1 VIVYSRI
8 ETLIVRHARLR
19 GFYMDGCCVEAGI
32 AGDRLHC
39 EGGVFLRNGFR
50 ATGEVRLLGAE
61 IGGDLDCS
69 GGTFDHAGGNALSC
83 DGAKVTGDLS
93 LRNGFR
99 ATGEVRLLSAEIG
112 GALDCSGGTF
122 DHAGGN
128 ALACDGAK
136 VTGNVFLSTG
146 FRATGAVR
154 LHGAE
159 IGSDLSCSGGTFDHA
174 GGNALSCDR
183 AKVTGGVLLNDGFR
197 ATGAVRLPGAEI
209 GGDLVCSGGTF
220 DHAGGDALFCQST
233 KVTGGFLFRALKTM
247 AGGVSLSSCRVGTLV
262 DDPASWAGANGRL
275 VLDGF
280 VYGRIDGDPAFVDA
294 AQRIAWLQSQRPD
307 HLATEFRPQP
317 WEQLI
322 KVLRE
327 TGHPNAVRKVAI
339 AKQEQMR
346 VAGRFAGIRRPIHR
360 LYGAFVGY
368 GYRPERLLY
377 AMSALWLGFGLVFLW
392 GSADHVGRI
401 APGPTLFLNA
411 PEPRDVPR
419 HSPLHDFDPWRWS
432 LDALLPIDLGY
443 TATAHPDEA
452 RWQGRVLG
460 WMAVFETLFGW
471 IASLLLVASVTNL
484 LKKD

>member
-1 VIVYSRI
+1 MGDTVETKRAHGRSLADFWLDGEEGKLHPAERRIVDACAKGEVCDLGDVRPEATDPAKLIRAGLLRFLALGGDAQTPVHEHGVHLIGAWIDGTLDLDCAAVPARLAIQRSRI
-8 ETLIVRHARLR
+8 ETLIVRDARLR
-19 GFYMDGCCVEAGI
+19 GLYMDGCCVEAGI
-32 AGDRLHC
+32 AGDRLHG

-69 GGTFDHAGGNALSC
+69 GGTFGNASGSALSC
-83 DGAKVTGDLS
+83 DGAKV
-93 LRNGFR
+93 
-99 ATGEVRLLSAEIG
+99 
-112 GALDCSGGTF
+112 
-122 DHAGGN
+122 AGG
-128 ALACDGAK
+128 
-136 VTGNVFLSTG
+136 FF
-146 FRATGAVR
+146 FR
-154 LHGAE
+154 E
-159 IGSDLSCSGGTFDHA
+159 IEML
-174 GGNALSCDR
+174 
-183 AKVTGGVLLNDGFR
+183 
-197 ATGAVRLPGAEI
+197 
-209 GGDLVCSGGTF
+209 
-220 DHAGGDALFCQST
+220 
-233 KVTGGFLFRALKTM
+233 
-247 AGGVSLSSCRVGTLV
+247 AGGVGLYSCHVGTLV
-262 DDPASWAGANGRL
+262 DDPASWAGVKGNL
-275 VLDGF
+275 ILDGF
-280 VYGRIDGDPAFVDA
+280 TYGRIDGDPAFVDA
-294 AQRIAWLQSQRPD
+294 ALRIAWLKSQCPD
-307 HLATEFRPQP
+307 HLTTEFRPQP

-327 TGHPNAVRKVAI
+327 TGHPNAARKVAI

>member
-1 VIVYSRI
+1 MGDTVETKRAHGRSLADFWLDGEEGKLHPAERRIVDACAKG
-8 ETLIVRHARLR
+8 ET
-19 GFYMDGCCVEAGI
+19 
-32 AGDRLHC
+32 
-39 EGGVFLRNGFR
+39 
-50 ATGEVRLLGAE
+50 AE
-61 IGGDLDCS
+61 IGGHVPEGPGPDN
-69 GGTFDHAGGNALSC
+69 FVRAGLLRFLAL
-83 DGAKVTGDLS
+83 
-93 LRNGFR
+93 
-99 ATGEVRLLSAEIG
+99 
-112 GALDCSGGTF
+112 
-122 DHAGGN
+122 
-128 ALACDGAK
+128 
-136 VTGNVFLSTG
+136 
-146 FRATGAVR
+146 
-154 LHGAE
+154 
-159 IGSDLSCSGGTFDHA
+159 
-174 GGNALSCDR
+174 
-183 AKVTGGVLLNDGFR
+183 
-197 ATGAVRLPGAEI
+197 
-209 GGDLVCSGGTF
+209 
-220 DHAGGDALFCQST
+220 GGDAATPRST
-233 KVTGGFLFRALKTM
+233 NM
-247 AGGVSLSSCRVGTLV
+247 AWGL
-262 DDPASWAGANGRL
+262 WARGSTARSIL
-275 VLDGF
+275 
-280 VYGRIDGDPAFVDA
+280 R
-294 AQRIAWLQSQRPD
+294 
-307 HLATEFRPQP
+307 
-317 WEQLI
+317 
-322 KVLRE
+322 LRE
-327 TGHPNAVRKVAI
+327 TGHPNAARKVAI